1 MRGNPRRV
9 YADVLPEVV
18 YNLLKMADSVNDVP
32 VVNITGNDTAAN
44 TTAKI
49 PATPEGMA
57 VAYGSL
63 LIMAIVPIFVGAFR
77 SVKYQIAQKVNISP
91 YVCCCEFV
99 KFNLIIHNNVFI
111 NFFVQLFK

>member
-1 MRGNPRRV
+1 
-9 YADVLPEVV
+9 
-18 YNLLKMADSVNDVP
+18 MADSVNDVP

-57 VAYGSL
+57 VAYTSL

-77 SVKYQIAQKVNISP
+77 SVRYHKEQKCI
-91 YVCCCEFV
+91 
-99 KFNLIIHNNVFI
+99 KL
-111 NFFVQLFK
+111 